1 MSGFKKSDKNSLSEQ
16 EISILNL
23 AAQGLENTQIAKL
36 LFVSHH
42 TVKAHLTS
50 VFRKLNA
57 ANRTEAVYIAIKNNL
72 IS

>member
-1 MSGFKKSDKNSLSEQ
+1 MSGSKKSGKNSLSEQ
-16 EISILNL
+16 EISILAL

-42 TVKAHLTS
+42 TVKAHLTAI
-50 VFRKLNA
+50 FRKLNA
-57 ANRTEAVYIAIKNNL
+57 VNRTEAVYIATKKNL

>member
-1 MSGFKKSDKNSLSEQ
+1 MSGFKKPDKNSLSEQ
-16 EISILNL
+16 EISILTL
-23 AAQGLENTQIAKL
+23 AAQGLENTQIAKI

-42 TVKAHLTS
+42 TVKAHMTS
-50 VFRKLNA
+50 VFRKLGA